1 MTEGRSMLA
10 RKKGLVQDLRALLLH
25 EDSWNEEQIH
35 IDADKYLLD
44 YIDDVHVSQAFHDIN
59 KWYS

>member
-1 MTEGRSMLA
+1 MLA